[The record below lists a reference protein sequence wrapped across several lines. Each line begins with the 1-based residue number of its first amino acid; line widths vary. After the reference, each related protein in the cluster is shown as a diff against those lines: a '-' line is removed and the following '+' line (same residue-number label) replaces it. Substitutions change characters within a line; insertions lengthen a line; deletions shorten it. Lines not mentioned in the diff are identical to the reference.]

1 MHVTLIALLRITSVG
16 IYILKSHIK
25 VIINERKKG
34 NRSEGN
40 EVKHLENNRI
50 KMDYGFSVFCFI

>member
-1 MHVTLIALLRITSVG
+1 MKEKRVMIS
-16 IYILKSHIK
+16 
-25 VIINERKKG
+25 
-34 NRSEGN
+34 SEGN

>member
-16 IYILKSHIK
+16 IYILRSHSK
-25 VIINERKKG
+25 VIIKKKRIMI
-34 NRSEGN
+34 RSEEN

-50 KMDYGFSVFCFI
+50 KGGLWI